1 MGNQLYQVPSHAFHS
16 FDKLEILELSQNMFS
31 VIEEEAFLGLDK
43 LRTLQIN
50 GCSQLEQ
57 IAAGAFSNLGDLE
70 EMELA
75 SNRKL
80 RLIHPQSFGSGDLAS
95 APKIGEDNVGN
106 KMLQKM
112 GWKDGL
118 GLGKKNQG
126 RTDVIDV
133 QQRTAMSGLGT
144 AQSAG
149 NPNESYKE
157 NARKTLWS
165 RYNNA

>member
-1 MGNQLYQVPSHAFHS
+1 MSELHTNNIQQWRAAYNEDKSRGGGGGLQYRDRAKERRSKFGDDDKPVPNRFKEKYLKAMEDSS
-16 FDKLEILELSQNMFS
+16 SGSSDQ
-31 VIEEEAFLGLDK
+31 
-43 LRTLQIN
+43 
-50 GCSQLEQ
+50 
-57 IAAGAFSNLGDLE
+57 AA
-70 EMELA
+70 
-75 SNRKL
+75 
-80 RLIHPQSFGSGDLAS
+80 
-95 APKIGEDNVGN
+95 APKIGEDNLGN

-126 RTDVIDV
+126 RTEVINV
-133 QQRTAMSGLGT
+133 TQRTAMSGLGT
-144 AQSAG
+144 AQSGA